1 MKIECVKEKLHIA
14 VSKAE
19 KIVGKNL
26 NLPVLSCLLFET
38 KGNNLIIRST
48 NLDLGLEIS
57 IPVKVE
63 ESGKVAIPAQ
73 VLSSFLNNLS
83 DDKNIVLETI
93 ENVLKV
99 SSSSSEANIKTL
111 LPDDFPTV
119 PMIDEGKTSK
129 ISSKDLINGI
139 KSVIYSSSTSSVK
152 PELSSVYIYSN
163 GEEGIVFVATDSF
176 RLAEKTVKTRK
187 SIDLPG
193 VLIPFKNASDIL
205 KILDGVDEEIQIN
218 STKNQISFTF
228 DGMYLVSRVIDG
240 VFPDYKQILPKEV
253 KTKVTVLKQDLI
265 NSLKISN
272 IFSDN
277 FNQINIVVKNGQKK
291 IEVKTK
297 NSNIGEN
304 TNKIEADID
313 GEDIEVNFN
322 YRYIVDCLTSIASD
336 SIVLSFNGINKPL
349 VVSGSSDKTFT
360 YLVMPMNR

>member
-1 MKIECVKEKLHIA
+1 MKIECIKEKLHMA

-19 KIVGKNL
+19 KVVSKNL

-63 ESGKVAIPAQ
+63 QEGKVAIPAQ

-83 DDKNIVLETI
+83 DDKNIVLETV
-93 ENVLKV
+93 ENTLKIY
-99 SSSSSEANIKTL
+99 SSSSEANIKTL
-111 LPDDFPTV
+111 STDDFPTV
-119 PMIDEGKTSK
+119 PMIDEGKTCK
-129 ISSKDLINGI
+129 ISSRDLISGI

-152 PELSSVYIYSN
+152 PELSSVYIYSH
-163 GEEGIVFVATDSF
+163 GDEGLVFVATDSF
-176 RLAEKTVKTRK
+176 RLAEKTIKTRK
-187 SIDLPG
+187 VIDLPG

-205 KILDGVDEEIQIN
+205 KIFDDVDEEIEIN
-218 STKNQISFTF
+218 STKNQISFNF
-228 DGMYLVSRVIDG
+228 NGLYLVSRVIDG
-240 VFPDYKQILPKEV
+240 NFPDYKQILPKER

-277 FNQINIVVKNGQKK
+277 FNQINIVVKNGKNIQ
-291 IEVKTK
+291 IKTK
-297 NSNIGEN
+297 NLNIGEN
-304 TNKIEADID
+304 TNKIEADIE
-313 GEDIEVNFN
+313 GEEIEANFN
-322 YRYIVDCLTSIASD
+322 YRYIVDCLGSIASD
-336 SIVLSFNGINKPL
+336 SIILSLNGINKPL
-349 VVSGSSDKTFT
+349 VIQGSSDKTFT